1 MNALA
6 YGWTRGNFLSAMSKQ
21 RSTAGIRPQT
31 NSLATSL
38 GETDEE
44 EEEEREVE
52 DERGEWERR
61 EVLVEENSL
70 LLSHDLITGE
80 RRQRRDT
87 ALSPVS

>member
-21 RSTAGIRPQT
+21 RPTTGIQPQT

-38 GETDEE
+38 RETDE

-70 LLSHDLITGE
+70 LLSHDGLMTGE

-87 ALSPVS
+87 ALTPVS